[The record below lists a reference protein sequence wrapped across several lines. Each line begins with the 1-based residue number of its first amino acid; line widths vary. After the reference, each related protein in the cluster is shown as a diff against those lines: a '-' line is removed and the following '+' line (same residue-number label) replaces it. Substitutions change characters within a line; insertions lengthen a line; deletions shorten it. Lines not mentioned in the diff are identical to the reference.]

1 MIAFTQG
8 AGVLLSALAL
18 FALST
23 SCSRKPEPVDLESG
37 ELVFEET
44 FEQSL
49 AGERWT
55 TTRRSAWQVVD
66 GELHAAGARNAPLW
80 LQQPLPEDV
89 RIQFEVRALSEE
101 GDLKFEVFGDGREH
115 QSGYVGI
122 FGGWDNRLNVI
133 ARLDE
138 HGDDRLVGAEGQR
151 VVPERT
157 YRFDIVRTD
166 NALRWFV
173 DGEHFMTYAD
183 DEPLVGEGHAYFA
196 FGNWSA
202 PARFDNLR
210 IYDLSP

>member
-1 MIAFTQG
+1 MNAYRQG
-8 AGVLLSALAL
+8 ATIALTAALLAL
-18 FALST
+18 SV
-23 SCSRKPEPVDLESG
+23 SCSRKEEAVDLESG

-44 FEQSL
+44 FAQAL
-49 AGERWT
+49 DDKRWST
-55 TTRRSAWQVVD
+55 ARSTAWQVID
-66 GELHAAGARNAPLW
+66 GELHAEGARNAPLW
-80 LQQPLPEDV
+80 LQQPLPDDV
-89 RIQFEVRALSEE
+89 RIQFDVRALSNE

-138 HGDDRLVGAEGQR
+138 HGEDRLVGAEGRR
-151 VVPERT
+151 VEPERT
-157 YRFDIVRTD
+157 YRFDIVRTES
-166 NALRWFV
+166 ALSWFV

-183 DEPLVGEGHAYFA
+183 EEPLVGQGHEHFA